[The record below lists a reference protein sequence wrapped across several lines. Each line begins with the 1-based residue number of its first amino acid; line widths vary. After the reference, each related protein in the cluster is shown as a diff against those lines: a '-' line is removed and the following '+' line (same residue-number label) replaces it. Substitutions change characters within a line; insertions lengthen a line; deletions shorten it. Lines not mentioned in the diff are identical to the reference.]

1 MIFADFNLPFV
12 SAQFVSILIVLK
24 GSALTYTLPS
34 FKLLAAVEMNRWN
47 NEINIRTDL
56 LRVHSLFHI
65 TIANFNPV
73 DCSSALLAN
82 QRRKKGKVFDK
93 PREVN
98 LSVDW
103 QLWKY

>member
-24 GSALTYTLPS
+24 GSALTYPLPS
-34 FKLLAAVEMNRWN
+34 CKLLAAVEMNRWN

-65 TIANFNPV
+65 TIANPV
-73 DCSSALLAN
+73 KCSSALLAN
-82 QRRKKGKVFDK
+82 QRREKGKVFDK
-93 PREVN
+93 PREVD

>member
-24 GSALTYTLPS
+24 GSALTYPLPS
-34 FKLLAAVEMNRWN
+34 CKLLAAVEMNRC

-65 TIANFNPV
+65 TIANPV
-73 DCSSALLAN
+73 KCSSALLAN
-82 QRRKKGKVFDK
+82 RRREKGKVFDK
-93 PREVN
+93 PREAD
-98 LSVDW
+98 LSVD
-103 QLWKY
+103 

>member
-1 MIFADFNLPFV
+1 M
-12 SAQFVSILIVLK
+12 SILIVLK
-24 GSALTYTLPS
+24 GSTLTYTLPC

-56 LRVHSLFHI
+56 LRVHNLYHI

-73 DCSSALLAN
+73 KCSSALLAN
-82 QRRKKGKVFDK
+82 QRREKGKVFDK
-93 PREVN
+93 SREVD